1 MCAASGK
8 DGGLVRVRVA
18 VPAEMEAG
26 VVGPDV
32 GREVAGASGA
42 PRSRSRGIEAPS
54 DGPFIVRDEGAAG
67 AVGANGGKF
76 GSLRAR
82 LHRHAVR
89 SRDFDNGA
97 AERQAVRGGDF
108 ARFREIPPHLRV
120 EVDEAYHHG
129 VGGTFEGFGHFGE
142 GAQVVFGRVAA
153 SEQNRVIAP
162 AYRIDTDN
170 PRKASE
176 NLQESVLVGDVW
188 LDVAPVG
195 GDCHKPELAV
205 RAEPIHVFEHRG
217 GILCA
222 EADGVNDGRVKAV
235 APHLA
240 RVVRVPDADEALFQP
255 AREPLRVEGGDIGSL
270 ACVDDHGAS
279 GGVLC
284 GAPCPGALPFAPC
297 IMATIIP
304 QCPPPVRVLCGRPC
318 PPALLPGPGTVL
330 SRRVASVA
338 SSPGLQY
345 ECCAPSP
352 VPARHSLLL
361 AWRYSDGRMA
371 LCPVDPMVDDPMISA
386 MHKDCAL
393 LWLVRG
399 CHPNIPHPN
408 NRATGQPSI
417 RASEWSR

>member
-8 DGGLVRVRVA
+8 DGGLVGVRVA

-42 PRSRSRGIEAPS
+42 PRCRSRGIEAPS
-54 DGPFIVRDEGAAG
+54 DGPFIVCDEGAAG

-82 LHRHAVR
+82 LYRHAVR
-89 SRDFDNGA
+89 SRDFDNGP
-97 AERQAVRGGDF
+97 AERQTVCGGDF
-108 ARFREIPPHLRV
+108 SRFREIFPHLRV

-162 AYRIDTDN
+162 AYRIAPDN

-205 RAEPIHVFEHRG
+205 RVEPVHVFEHRG
-217 GILCA
+217 GVLGA
-222 EADGVNDGRVKAV
+222 EADGVNDGRIKAV

-240 RVVRVPDADEALFQP
+240 RVVWVPDADEALVQP
-255 AREPLRVEGGDIGSL
+255 AREPLRVEGGDVGSL
-270 ACVDDHGAS
+270 ARVDDHGPS
-279 GGVLC
+279 GGGGASRLRQRSC
-284 GAPCPGALPFAPC
+284 GDIAHLVAAGVEFGVGGL
-297 IMATIIP
+297 
-304 QCPPPVRVLCGRPC
+304 
-318 PPALLPGPGTVL
+318 TVK
-330 SRRVASVA
+330 RRVEREEEHAA
-338 SSPGLQY
+338 LGA
-345 ECCAPSP
+345 EA
-352 VPARHSLLL
+352 LLL
-361 AWRYSDGRMA
+361 ARRMPPLA
-371 LCPVDPMVDDPMISA
+371 KAFWGKHDPLPASLGDRVAAFLFKRAHECAHASA
-386 MHKDCAL
+386 ARPDA
-393 LWLVRG
+393 
-399 CHPNIPHPN
+399 
-408 NRATGQPSI
+408 RA
-417 RASEWSR
+417 